1 MTVYSIHTK
10 FQRTLEIPKSNELD
24 PTQCHGSRE
33 RQWPVHRSAIHL
45 EESRDPTSKANASSL
60 KLPLQAFRTARHGN
74 PVFTVLLIVLV
85 PGSPDP
91 APNATLGKQAQTNPP
106 MRLTAALYSPTHPW
120 LACLK
125 SAQLQ
130 RIARATG
137 IQSSG
142 TKGVLIERIAAEL
155 TLHSRSQAQL
165 QLQLSAAAD
174 GVAEG
179 ITSSP
184 NANPGTSASATTS
197 LGQGRRV
204 DPRLVLT
211 KTQSTKTKTKTN
223 TEPAGL
229 SKSNPAQ
236 PWSILSIDM
245 GVQNLAFA
253 HLRVPRSG
261 IPGVGVDAANP
272 QLPELTA
279 WHRLA
284 VSDISSLNLIPRDNT
299 GIIKPTEPI
308 SGSGDAT
315 ESSRANLPIE
325 MEKDPPVKATKS
337 SKENDSF
344 SPDLYAANAYTLI
357 SSLIAAYRPT
367 HVLIERQ
374 RFRSGGGSAVLEWTL
389 RVGLLE
395 GMLYAVLHTLRQER
409 GGEVADLVVRGV
421 EPRRVVRY
429 WLEGGSGISDSGK
442 GDVER
447 SEVGEKVKEKRLNAR
462 EVKKAKI
469 DLVGRWLSAAM
480 KGTNSC
486 PETGGG
492 IKKLKLGI
500 AADDKVVLG
509 DKSECPA
516 LHDVA
521 GAYMRKWQGQTQ
533 TSKKGKGK
541 GSRALKNGS
550 LSPLPVSP
558 QSDMVDEVAAVDPG
572 KLDDLADCLLQG
584 VTWVE
589 WQIMRDRIVR
599 EGVEAL
605 DSIP

>member
-1 MTVYSIHTK
+1 MLV
-10 FQRTLEIPKSNELD
+10 
-24 PTQCHGSRE
+24 
-33 RQWPVHRSAIHL
+33 
-45 EESRDPTSKANASSL
+45 
-60 KLPLQAFRTARHGN
+60 
-74 PVFTVLLIVLV
+74 IVPV

-91 APNATLGKQAQTNPP
+91 APNATLGKQTQTNPP

-184 NANPGTSASATTS
+184 NANPSTSASATTGLS
-197 LGQGRRV
+197 QDRRV
-204 DPRLVLT
+204 DLRLVST
-211 KTQSTKTKTKTN
+211 KTRSTKTKTKTQ
-223 TEPAGL
+223 TESAGL
-229 SKSNPAQ
+229 SRSNPAQ

-261 IPGVGVDAANP
+261 TPGVGIDAANP
-272 QLPELTA
+272 KLPELTA

-284 VSDISSLNLIPRDNT
+284 VSDISSLNLIPGDNT
-299 GIIKPTEPI
+299 SIIKPEPI
-308 SGSGDAT
+308 SGSGDAM
-315 ESSRANLPIE
+315 ESSQSNLPIE
-325 MEKDPPVKATKS
+325 TEKDPSAKVAQS
-337 SKENDSF
+337 SKEKDSF

-409 GGEVADLVVRGV
+409 CGEVADLVVRGV

-442 GDVER
+442 GDMEK
-447 SEVGEKVKEKRLNAR
+447 SEIGGKVKEKRPNAR

-480 KGTNSC
+480 RGTNSC

-492 IKKLKLGI
+492 MKKHKLGI
-500 AADDKVVLG
+500 AADNKIVLA

-516 LHDVA
+516 LHGVA

-541 GSRALKNGS
+541 GSRALKSGS
-550 LSPLPVSP
+550 IPPLRVSP
-558 QSDMVDEVAAVDPG
+558 QSDMVNEVAAVDPG

-589 WQIMRDRIVR
+589 WQIMRERVVR

>member
-1 MTVYSIHTK
+1 
-10 FQRTLEIPKSNELD
+10 
-24 PTQCHGSRE
+24 
-33 RQWPVHRSAIHL
+33 
-45 EESRDPTSKANASSL
+45 
-60 KLPLQAFRTARHGN
+60 
-74 PVFTVLLIVLV
+74 
-85 PGSPDP
+85 
-91 APNATLGKQAQTNPP
+91 
-106 MRLTAALYSPTHPW
+106 MRLSAALYSPTHPW

-155 TLHSRSQAQL
+155 TLHSQSQSQSQSQLQLQL

-174 GVAEG
+174 SDNVAEG
-179 ITSSP
+179 VITSSP
-184 NANPGTSASATTS
+184 NPSTTTNASDSANTSIS
-197 LGQGRRV
+197 QDRPVDRRV
-204 DPRLVLT
+204 SN
-211 KTQSTKTKTKTN
+211 KTRSKTKN
-223 TEPAGL
+223 
-229 SKSNPAQ
+229 N
-236 PWSILSIDM
+236 IDM

-253 HLRVPRSG
+253 HLRVPRSRSG
-261 IPGVGVDAANP
+261 IQGIGIDTANP
-272 QLPELTA
+272 RPPELTA
-279 WHRLA
+279 WRKLA
-284 VSDISSLNLIPRDNT
+284 ISEISSLNLIPGDNT
-299 GIIKPTEPI
+299 SIIKPEAAETIP
-308 SGSGDAT
+308 GSGDST
-315 ESSRANLPIE
+315 ESSQAVLPLGTG
-325 MEKDPPVKATKS
+325 KDLPVKVKIAKPTKDQ
-337 SKENDSF
+337 DSF

-429 WLEGGSGISDSGK
+429 WLEGGSGPSIPGK
-442 GDVER
+442 GDVSEKP
-447 SEVGEKVKEKRLNAR
+447 EVGEKVKEKRPNAR

-480 KGTNSC
+480 QKQNSNSC
-486 PETGGG
+486 PEMDNDT
-492 IKKLKLGI
+492 KKLELGI
-500 AADDKVVLG
+500 AADDKIVLA
-509 DKSECPA
+509 DKAECPT
-516 LHDVA
+516 LHGVV

-533 TSKKGKGK
+533 TLKKGKGK
-541 GSRALKNGS
+541 GSRTLKSGS

-558 QSDMVDEVAAVDPG
+558 QSEMGDEVAAIDPG

-589 WQIMRDRIVR
+589 WQIMRERIAS
-599 EGVEAL
+599 EGVTAL
-605 DSIP
+605 DPMP

>member
-1 MTVYSIHTK
+1 
-10 FQRTLEIPKSNELD
+10 
-24 PTQCHGSRE
+24 
-33 RQWPVHRSAIHL
+33 
-45 EESRDPTSKANASSL
+45 
-60 KLPLQAFRTARHGN
+60 
-74 PVFTVLLIVLV
+74 
-85 PGSPDP
+85 
-91 APNATLGKQAQTNPP
+91 
-106 MRLTAALYSPTHPW
+106 MRLSAALYSPTHPW

-155 TLHSRSQAQL
+155 TLHSQSQSQVQL

-174 GVAEG
+174 GDDVAEG
-179 ITSSP
+179 VITSSP
-184 NANPGTSASATTS
+184 NPSTTTTTNASASASTS
-197 LGQGRRV
+197 ISQDRQVDRRV
-204 DPRLVLT
+204 SN
-211 KTQSTKTKTKTN
+211 KTRSKTKKK
-223 TEPAGL
+223 PADL

-261 IPGVGVDAANP
+261 VAGIGIDAANP
-272 QLPELTA
+272 RPPELTA
-279 WHRLA
+279 WHKLA
-284 VSDISSLNLIPRDNT
+284 ISEISSLNLIPGDNT
-299 GIIKPTEPI
+299 SIIKPESTEAIP
-308 SGSGDAT
+308 GSGDAT
-315 ESSRANLPIE
+315 ESSQAILPIE
-325 MEKDPPVKATKS
+325 MGKDMPVKVKIAKSTKE
-337 SKENDSF
+337 KDSF

-429 WLEGGSGISDSGK
+429 WLEGGSGPPVPGK
-442 GDVER
+442 GDMDEK
-447 SEVGEKVKEKRLNAR
+447 SEAGEKVKEKKPNAR

-469 DLVGRWLSAAM
+469 DLVGRWLSAAVQ
-480 KGTNSC
+480 KQNTNTCS
-486 PETGGG
+486 ETDVSLE
-492 IKKLKLGI
+492 KLELGI
-500 AADDKVVLG
+500 AAENKIVLADKA
-509 DKSECPA
+509 ECPS
-516 LHDVA
+516 LHGVA

-533 TSKKGKGK
+533 NLKKEKGK
-541 GSRALKNGS
+541 GSRALKSGP
-550 LSPLPVSP
+550 LPPLPVSP
-558 QSDMVDEVAAVDPG
+558 HSEIGDEVAAIDPG

-589 WQIMRDRIVR
+589 WQIMRERIAR
-599 EGVEAL
+599 EGVGAL
-605 DSIP
+605 DSIS

>member
-1 MTVYSIHTK
+1 
-10 FQRTLEIPKSNELD
+10 
-24 PTQCHGSRE
+24 
-33 RQWPVHRSAIHL
+33 
-45 EESRDPTSKANASSL
+45 
-60 KLPLQAFRTARHGN
+60 
-74 PVFTVLLIVLV
+74 
-85 PGSPDP
+85 
-91 APNATLGKQAQTNPP
+91 
-106 MRLTAALYSPTHPW
+106 MRLSAALYSPTHPW

-155 TLHSRSQAQL
+155 TLHSQSQSQSQAQL

-174 GVAEG
+174 SDDVAEG
-179 ITSSP
+179 VITSSP
-184 NANPGTSASATTS
+184 NPSTATNASASASTS
-197 LGQGRRV
+197 ISQDRQVDRRASN
-204 DPRLVLT
+204 
-211 KTQSTKTKTKTN
+211 KTHSKTKKKS
-223 TEPAGL
+223 ADL

-261 IPGVGVDAANP
+261 VAGIGIDAANP
-272 QLPELTA
+272 RPPELTA
-279 WHRLA
+279 WHKLA
-284 VSDISSLNLIPRDNT
+284 ISEISSLNLIPGDTTN
-299 GIIKPTEPI
+299 IIKPESAEAMP
-308 SGSGDAT
+308 GSGEAT
-315 ESSRANLPIE
+315 ESSQAILPIE
-325 MEKDPPVKATKS
+325 TGKDMPVKLKIAKSKSTKE
-337 SKENDSF
+337 KNSF

-409 GGEVADLVVRGV
+409 GGDVADLVVRGV
-421 EPRRVVRY
+421 QPRRVVRY
-429 WLEGGSGISDSGK
+429 WLEGGSEPSAPGK
-442 GDVER
+442 GDVGEK
-447 SEVGEKVKEKRLNAR
+447 SGAEEKVKEKKPNAR

-480 KGTNSC
+480 QKQNTNAC
-486 PETGGG
+486 PETDSSLE
-492 IKKLKLGI
+492 KLELGI
-500 AADDKVVLG
+500 AAENKIVLADK
-509 DKSECPA
+509 DECPT
-516 LHDVA
+516 LHGVA

-533 TSKKGKGK
+533 TLKKGKGK
-541 GSRALKNGS
+541 GSRALKSGS
-550 LSPLPVSP
+550 LPPLPVSP
-558 QSDMVDEVAAVDPG
+558 HSEIGDEVAAIDPG

-589 WQIMRDRIVR
+589 WQIMRKRIAR
-599 EGVEAL
+599 EGVGAL
-605 DSIP
+605 DSIS

>member
-1 MTVYSIHTK
+1 
-10 FQRTLEIPKSNELD
+10 
-24 PTQCHGSRE
+24 
-33 RQWPVHRSAIHL
+33 
-45 EESRDPTSKANASSL
+45 
-60 KLPLQAFRTARHGN
+60 
-74 PVFTVLLIVLV
+74 
-85 PGSPDP
+85 
-91 APNATLGKQAQTNPP
+91 
-106 MRLTAALYSPTHPW
+106 MRLSAALYSPTHSW

-155 TLHSRSQAQL
+155 TLHSQSQSQSQSQPQAQL

-174 GVAEG
+174 GDDVAEG
-179 ITSSP
+179 VITSST
-184 NANPGTSASATTS
+184 NPSTTTTADASTSASTS
-197 LGQGRRV
+197 ISQDQQVDRRV
-204 DPRLVLT
+204 PNT
-211 KTQSTKTKTKTN
+211 IHSKTKKKSTY
-223 TEPAGL
+223 L

-261 IPGVGVDAANP
+261 VAGIGIDAANP
-272 QLPELTA
+272 RPPELTA
-279 WHRLA
+279 WHKLA
-284 VSDISSLNLIPRDNT
+284 ISEISSLNLIPGDNT
-299 GIIKPTEPI
+299 SIIKPESAEAMP
-308 SGSGDAT
+308 GSGDAT
-315 ESSRANLPIE
+315 ESSQAILPIE
-325 MEKDPPVKATKS
+325 TEKDVPVKAKIVKSTKE
-337 SKENDSF
+337 KDSF
-344 SPDLYAANAYTLI
+344 SPDLYAENAYTLI
-357 SSLIAAYRPT
+357 TSLIAAYRPT

-395 GMLYAVLHTLRQER
+395 SMLYAVLHTLRQER

-429 WLEGGSGISDSGK
+429 WLEGGSGPSVPRT
-442 GDVER
+442 GDVDEK
-447 SEVGEKVKEKRLNAR
+447 SEDGEKVKEKKPNAR

-469 DLVGRWLSAAM
+469 DLVGRWLSAAVQ
-480 KGTNSC
+480 KQNTNAC
-486 PETGGG
+486 PETDGNLE
-492 IKKLKLGI
+492 KLKLGI
-500 AADDKVVLG
+500 AAENKIVLADKA
-509 DKSECPA
+509 ECPA
-516 LHDVA
+516 LHGVA

-533 TSKKGKGK
+533 TLKKGRGK
-541 GSRALKNGS
+541 GSRALKSAS

-558 QSDMVDEVAAVDPG
+558 HSDIEDEVAAIDPG

-589 WQIMRDRIVR
+589 WQIMRERIAR
-599 EGVEAL
+599 EGIAAL
-605 DSIP
+605 DSIS

>member
-1 MTVYSIHTK
+1 M
-10 FQRTLEIPKSNELD
+10 
-24 PTQCHGSRE
+24 
-33 RQWPVHRSAIHL
+33 PVL
-45 EESRDPTSKANASSL
+45 M
-60 KLPLQAFRTARHGN
+60 
-74 PVFTVLLIVLV
+74 LV
-85 PGSPDP
+85 PESPDP
-91 APNATLGKQAQTNPP
+91 HQMPPLSSKHKQPPP
-106 MRLTAALYSPTHPW
+106 MRLSAALYSPTHPW

-155 TLHSRSQAQL
+155 TLHSQSQSQTKL

-174 GVAEG
+174 SDDVAEG
-179 ITSSP
+179 VITSSP
-184 NANPGTSASATTS
+184 NPSTATNASASASTS
-197 LGQGRRV
+197 ISQDRQVDRRASN
-204 DPRLVLT
+204 
-211 KTQSTKTKTKTN
+211 KTHSKTKKKS
-223 TEPAGL
+223 ADL
-229 SKSNPAQ
+229 SKPNPAQ

-261 IPGVGVDAANP
+261 VAGIGIDAANP
-272 QLPELTA
+272 RPPELTA
-279 WHRLA
+279 WHKLA
-284 VSDISSLNLIPRDNT
+284 ISEISSLNLIPGDNT
-299 GIIKPTEPI
+299 SIIKPESAEAIPE
-308 SGSGDAT
+308 SGDAT
-315 ESSRANLPIE
+315 ESSQAILPIE
-325 MEKDPPVKATKS
+325 TGKDMPVKVKIAKSKSTKE
-337 SKENDSF
+337 KDSF

-409 GGEVADLVVRGV
+409 GGDVADLVVRGV

-429 WLEGGSGISDSGK
+429 WLEGGTERSVPGK
-442 GDVER
+442 GDVGEKF
-447 SEVGEKVKEKRLNAR
+447 EAEEKVKEKKPNAR

-480 KGTNSC
+480 QKQNTNAC
-486 PETGGG
+486 PDTDGSLE
-492 IKKLKLGI
+492 KLELGI
-500 AADDKVVLG
+500 AAENKIVLADKA
-509 DKSECPA
+509 ECPT
-516 LHDVA
+516 LHGVA

-533 TSKKGKGK
+533 TLKKGKGK
-541 GSRALKNGS
+541 GSRALKSGS
-550 LSPLPVSP
+550 LPPLTVSP
-558 QSDMVDEVAAVDPG
+558 HSEIGDEVAAIDPG

-589 WQIMRDRIVR
+589 WQIMRERIAR
-599 EGVEAL
+599 EGVGAL
-605 DSIP
+605 DSIS

>member
-1 MTVYSIHTK
+1 
-10 FQRTLEIPKSNELD
+10 
-24 PTQCHGSRE
+24 
-33 RQWPVHRSAIHL
+33 
-45 EESRDPTSKANASSL
+45 
-60 KLPLQAFRTARHGN
+60 
-74 PVFTVLLIVLV
+74 
-85 PGSPDP
+85 
-91 APNATLGKQAQTNPP
+91 
-106 MRLTAALYSPTHPW
+106 MRLSAALYSPTHPW

-155 TLHSRSQAQL
+155 TLHSQSQAQL

-174 GVAEG
+174 GDDVAEG
-179 ITSSP
+179 VITSSS
-184 NANPGTSASATTS
+184 NLSTTTSASASASTS
-197 LGQGRRV
+197 ISQDRQVDRRV
-204 DPRLVLT
+204 SN
-211 KTQSTKTKTKTN
+211 KTRSKTKDKS
-223 TEPAGL
+223 ADL
-229 SKSNPAQ
+229 SKSNPTQ

-261 IPGVGVDAANP
+261 IPGIGIDATNP
-272 QLPELTA
+272 RPPELTA
-279 WHRLA
+279 WHKLA
-284 VSDISSLNLIPRDNT
+284 ISEISSLNLIPGDST
-299 GIIKPTEPI
+299 SIIKPESAEAIPR
-308 SGSGDAT
+308 SGDAT
-315 ESSRANLPIE
+315 ESSQAILPIGTGKDLRVKVKIAKSTK
-325 MEKDPPVKATKS
+325 EK
-337 SKENDSF
+337 DSF

-409 GGEVADLVVRGV
+409 GGDVANLVVRGV

-429 WLEGGSGISDSGK
+429 WLEGGFGPSVPGK
-442 GDVER
+442 READEK
-447 SEVGEKVKEKRLNAR
+447 SEVGEKVKEKKPNAR
-462 EVKKAKI
+462 EVKKAKV

-480 KGTNSC
+480 QKQNTNAC
-486 PETGGG
+486 PETDGSLE
-492 IKKLKLGI
+492 KLELGI
-500 AADDKVVLG
+500 ATDNKIVLADKA
-509 DKSECPA
+509 ECPT
-516 LHDVA
+516 LRGVA

-533 TSKKGKGK
+533 TLKKGKGK
-541 GSRALKNGS
+541 ESRALKSGP

-558 QSDMVDEVAAVDPG
+558 HSEIGDEVAAIDPG

-589 WQIMRDRIVR
+589 WQIMRERIAR
-599 EGVEAL
+599 EGVGAL
-605 DSIP
+605 DSIS

>member
-1 MTVYSIHTK
+1 
-10 FQRTLEIPKSNELD
+10 
-24 PTQCHGSRE
+24 
-33 RQWPVHRSAIHL
+33 
-45 EESRDPTSKANASSL
+45 
-60 KLPLQAFRTARHGN
+60 
-74 PVFTVLLIVLV
+74 
-85 PGSPDP
+85 
-91 APNATLGKQAQTNPP
+91 
-106 MRLTAALYSPTHPW
+106 MRLAAALYSPTHPW

-155 TLHSRSQAQL
+155 TLHSQSQTQL
-165 QLQLSAAAD
+165 QLQLSAVAG

-184 NANPGTSASATTS
+184 NPNSSGSACASASATTS
-197 LGQGRRV
+197 LSQDRQV
-204 DPRLVLT
+204 DPRLVST
-211 KTQSTKTKTKTN
+211 KTGSTKTKTKTKS
-223 TEPAGL
+223 AGL

-245 GVQNLAFA
+245 GIQNLAFA

-261 IPGVGVDAANP
+261 IPGVGMDAAHP
-272 QLPELTA
+272 QLPQLTA

-284 VSDISSLNLIPRDNT
+284 VSEISSLNLIPGDNISIVERS
-299 GIIKPTEPI
+299 GPI
-308 SGSGDAT
+308 SGSGDAAD
-315 ESSRANLPIE
+315 SSQAILPIGS
-325 MEKDPPVKATKS
+325 EKDLPVKMAKSTKE
-337 SKENDSF
+337 KDSF

-374 RFRSGGGSAVLEWTL
+374 RFRSGGGSAILEWTL

-409 GGEVADLVVRGV
+409 GGEVADLVVRSV

-429 WLEGGSGISDSGK
+429 WLEGGSGISDPGK
-442 GDVER
+442 GDVGGKSKIE
-447 SEVGEKVKEKRLNAR
+447 EKAKEKKPNAR

-480 KGTNSC
+480 RNTNSC
-486 PETGGG
+486 PETDGA
-492 IKKLKLGI
+492 IKKLEAGI
-500 AADDKVVLG
+500 AADSKIVLA

-516 LHDVA
+516 LHGVA
-521 GAYMRKWQGQTQ
+521 SAYMRKWQGQTH

-541 GSRALKNGS
+541 GSRALKSGS
-550 LSPLPVSP
+550 RSPLPTSP
-558 QSDMVDEVAAVDPG
+558 QSDTADEVAAVDLG

-589 WQIMRDRIVR
+589 WQIMQEQIAR

>member
-1 MTVYSIHTK
+1 MLVHALYWKAQTPPPNV
-10 FQRTLEIPKSNELD
+10 TL
-24 PTQCHGSRE
+24 
-33 RQWPVHRSAIHL
+33 V
-45 EESRDPTSKANASSL
+45 
-60 KLPLQAFRTARHGN
+60 
-74 PVFTVLLIVLV
+74 
-85 PGSPDP
+85 
-91 APNATLGKQAQTNPP
+91 KQAQTNPP
-106 MRLTAALYSPTHPW
+106 MRLSAALYSPTHPW

-155 TLHSRSQAQL
+155 TLHSQSQSQSQL
-165 QLQLSAAAD
+165 QLQLQSQLSAAAD
-174 GVAEG
+174 SDNVAEG
-179 ITSSP
+179 VIISSP
-184 NANPGTSASATTS
+184 NPSTTTNASDSANTSIS
-197 LGQGRRV
+197 QDRPVDRRV
-204 DPRLVLT
+204 SNKTRSKTKNKSADLT
-211 KTQSTKTKTKTN
+211 KQT
-223 TEPAGL
+223 
-229 SKSNPAQ
+229 PAQ

-253 HLRVPRSG
+253 HLRVPRSRSG
-261 IPGVGVDAANP
+261 IPGIGIDTANP
-272 QLPELTA
+272 RPPELTA
-279 WHRLA
+279 WRKLA
-284 VSDISSLNLIPRDNT
+284 ISEISSLNLIPGDNT
-299 GIIKPTEPI
+299 SIIKPKSAETIP
-308 SGSGDAT
+308 GSGDST
-315 ESSRANLPIE
+315 ESSQAVLPLGTGKDLSVKVKIE
-325 MEKDPPVKATKS
+325 KPTKDQ
-337 SKENDSF
+337 DSF

-429 WLEGGSGISDSGK
+429 WLEGGPGPSIPGK
-442 GDVER
+442 GDVSEK
-447 SEVGEKVKEKRLNAR
+447 SEVGEKVKEKKPNAR

-480 KGTNSC
+480 QKQNSNSC
-486 PETGGG
+486 PEMDNDTM
-492 IKKLKLGI
+492 KLELGI
-500 AADDKVVLG
+500 AADDKIVLA
-509 DKSECPA
+509 DKAECPT
-516 LHDVA
+516 LHGVVS
-521 GAYMRKWQGQTQ
+521 AYMRKWQGQTQ
-533 TSKKGKGK
+533 ALKKGKGK
-541 GSRALKNGS
+541 GSRTLKSGS

-558 QSDMVDEVAAVDPG
+558 QSEMGDEVAAIDPG

-589 WQIMRDRIVR
+589 WQIMRERIAS
-599 EGVEAL
+599 EGVTAL
-605 DSIP
+605 DPMP

>member
-1 MTVYSIHTK
+1 
-10 FQRTLEIPKSNELD
+10 
-24 PTQCHGSRE
+24 
-33 RQWPVHRSAIHL
+33 
-45 EESRDPTSKANASSL
+45 
-60 KLPLQAFRTARHGN
+60 
-74 PVFTVLLIVLV
+74 
-85 PGSPDP
+85 
-91 APNATLGKQAQTNPP
+91 
-106 MRLTAALYSPTHPW
+106 MRLSAALYSPTHPW

-155 TLHSRSQAQL
+155 TLHSQSQAQL

-174 GVAEG
+174 GDDVAEG
-179 ITSSP
+179 VTTSSS
-184 NANPGTSASATTS
+184 NLSTTTSASASTS
-197 LGQGRRV
+197 ISQDRQVDRRV
-204 DPRLVLT
+204 SN
-211 KTQSTKTKTKTN
+211 KTRSKTKNKS
-223 TEPAGL
+223 ADL
-229 SKSNPAQ
+229 SKSNPTQ

-261 IPGVGVDAANP
+261 IPGVGIDAANP
-272 QLPELTA
+272 RPPELTA
-279 WHRLA
+279 WHKLA
-284 VSDISSLNLIPRDNT
+284 ISEISSLNLIPRDGT
-299 GIIKPTEPI
+299 SIIKPESAKAIPR
-308 SGSGDAT
+308 SGGAT
-315 ESSRANLPIE
+315 ESEAILPIE
-325 MEKDPPVKATKS
+325 TGKDLPVKVKMAKSTKE
-337 SKENDSF
+337 KDSF

-409 GGEVADLVVRGV
+409 GGDVADLVVRGV
-421 EPRRVVRY
+421 EPRRLVRY
-429 WLEGGSGISDSGK
+429 WLEGGFGPSVPGK
-442 GDVER
+442 RDVDEK
-447 SEVGEKVKEKRLNAR
+447 SEVGENVKERKPNAR

-480 KGTNSC
+480 QKQNTNAC
-486 PETGGG
+486 PETDGSLE
-492 IKKLKLGI
+492 KLELGI
-500 AADDKVVLG
+500 ATDNKIVLADKA
-509 DKSECPA
+509 ECPT
-516 LHDVA
+516 LHGAA

-533 TSKKGKGK
+533 TLKKGKGK
-541 GSRALKNGS
+541 ESRALKSGP

-558 QSDMVDEVAAVDPG
+558 HSEIGNEVAAIDPG

-589 WQIMRDRIVR
+589 WQIMRERIAR
-599 EGVEAL
+599 EGVGAL
-605 DSIP
+605 DSIS

>member
-1 MTVYSIHTK
+1 
-10 FQRTLEIPKSNELD
+10 
-24 PTQCHGSRE
+24 
-33 RQWPVHRSAIHL
+33 
-45 EESRDPTSKANASSL
+45 
-60 KLPLQAFRTARHGN
+60 
-74 PVFTVLLIVLV
+74 
-85 PGSPDP
+85 
-91 APNATLGKQAQTNPP
+91 
-106 MRLTAALYSPTHPW
+106 MRLSAALYSPTHPW

-155 TLHSRSQAQL
+155 TLHSQSQSQSQSQVQL
-165 QLQLSAAAD
+165 QLPAAVD

-179 ITSSP
+179 ITSIPRPSP
-184 NANPGTSASATTS
+184 SPSAANTNTNPS
-197 LGQGRRV
+197 LNQDRQVDRRL
-204 DPRLVLT
+204 DPP
-211 KTQSTKTKTKTN
+211 KTPPSKTN
-223 TEPAGL
+223 PNTKSADS
-229 SKSNPAQ
+229 SKSNPAQSQ

-245 GVQNLAFA
+245 GIQNLAFA

-261 IPGVGVDAANP
+261 GSGVSGLAPDDAATTHLQP
-272 QLPELTA
+272 PELTA

-284 VSDISSLNLIPRDNT
+284 ISEISTLNLVPGAKT
-299 GIIKPTEPI
+299 GVIQPTPTPTP
-308 SGSGDAT
+308 GSGDAGAGAT
-315 ESSRANLPIE
+315 EKSLPGKIAKSITKE
-325 MEKDPPVKATKS
+325 KEKEKDA
-337 SKENDSF
+337 F
-344 SPDLYAANAYTLI
+344 APDVYAAYAYTLI

-389 RVGLLE
+389 RVGVLE

-409 GGEVADLVVRGV
+409 GGDIADLVIRGV

-429 WLEGGSGISDSGK
+429 WLEGSSVLGK
-442 GDVER
+442 GDAGEK
-447 SEVGEKVKEKRLNAR
+447 SEVGEKEKEKKPNAR

-480 KGTNSC
+480 QTNAPPDSD
-486 PETGGG
+486 GGL
-492 IKKLKLGI
+492 KELKLGTATDNKI
-500 AADDKVVLG
+500 VLA

-516 LHDVA
+516 LHAVA
-521 GAYMRKWQGQTQ
+521 GAYLRKWQGQTQ
-533 TSKKGKGK
+533 ASKKGKGK
-541 GSRALKNGS
+541 GSRALKSGS
-550 LSPLPVSP
+550 LSPLPGSP
-558 QSDMVDEVAAVDPG
+558 LSDMGDEVAAVDLG

-589 WQIMRDRIVR
+589 WQIMRERIAR

-605 DSIP
+605 DSMP